1 MLGAAVVTKMDAWD
15 NLLQLLIFKVK
26 SYLLTTDN
34 LNIKLNLNSKI
45 TLKHW
50 RNLHFIENKIATS
63 NSVNVS
69 AMYNRGKVGFFLKR
83 YKILAC

>member
-63 NSVNVS
+63 NSVNVT
-69 AMYNRGKVGFFLKR
+69 AIYNRGKVAFFSKR
-83 YKILAC
+83 YKILVC